1 MTLLFPKLDVSIIF
15 DKYDK
20 EIFLP
25 KLKNLKY
32 FCLLR
37 GRLNSHIEDGDQ
49 LIAHFTFIDRLDLLD
64 KFRSIGFEPHILE
77 NGEPR
82 FDKPIPADIAD
93 KFPTP
98 IKQFPDIAQPYVQ
111 KLFGYDTFII
121 VYENYFSLSICDKTK
136 KNWHY
141 LTEKDLELAKQFE
154 VKIEESGLGSASTY
168 EGQTQYGRYINRYHY
183 PELLN

>member
-1 MTLLFPKLDVSIIF
+1 MALLFPKLDVSVIF

-25 KLKNLKY
+25 RLKDLKY

-37 GRLNSHIEDGDQ
+37 GRLNSYVEDGDQ
-49 LIAHFTFIDRLDLLD
+49 LIAHFTFTDKQDLIT
-64 KFRSIGFEPHILE
+64 KFRSIGFKPHILE
-77 NGEPR
+77 NWEPR
-82 FDKPIPADIAD
+82 FNVPMPAAIAN
-93 KFPTP
+93 KLPTP
-98 IKQFPDIAQPYVQ
+98 TKQFPDLAQPYGQ
-111 KLFGYDTFII
+111 NLFGYDTFII
-121 VYENYFSLSICDKTK
+121 VYENYFSLSISEKTK

-154 VKIEESGLGSASTY
+154 GKIEESGLGSALTY
-168 EGQTQYGRYINRYHY
+168 EGQTKYGRYINKYHY